1 MRNRFNGAVLHQH
14 GRPGRFSRRSIRAVR
29 TSMGPCFISTE
40 DFRTM
45 RRGCPALTSFNGAVL
60 HQHGRPSAGT
70 VQPSGRDTLQWGRAS
85 SARKTGP
92 GVARPVAGDDASM
105 GPCFISTED
114 NISVTLSRW
123 LPTLQWGRASSA
135 RKTPWTCDKAIA
147 DAHASMGPCFISTED
162 VMLVSLVS
170 TSVSRF
176 NGAVLHQ
183 HGRHFSYDAV
193 AQQKQ
198 RRLQWGRASSA
209 RKTAPRRFSYRL

>member
-1 MRNRFNGAVLHQH
+1 MPDAYFNGAVLHQH

-29 TSMGPCFISTE
+29 TSMGPYFISTEDERCGHQASHQRSASMGPCFISTE

-60 HQHGRPSAGT
+60 HQHGR
-70 VQPSGRDTLQWGRAS
+70 QS
-85 SARKTGP
+85 SF
-92 GVARPVAGDDASM
+92 D
-105 GPCFISTED
+105 STD
-114 NISVTLSRW
+114 
-123 LPTLQWGRASSA
+123 SS
-135 RKTPWTCDKAIA
+135 WT
-147 DAHASMGPCFISTED
+147 
-162 VMLVSLVS
+162 
-170 TSVSRF
+170 RF